1 MKIFSSSPI
10 QKFSNPFEVFSPGLQ
25 KHLFPTIPRRIGRFA
40 LALVSL
46 TSFCITKKNRVNEG
60 IRVPTVRLIGA
71 NDEQIGI
78 RGIEEARRMALE
90 AGLDLVEVAPN
101 VNPPVCKI
109 MDFGKFV
116 YKLNKLAQKQ
126 RARQK
131 KHEIKGIRLSVR
143 TDKHDLETKIKKAR
157 EFLGDG
163 HSLKVTLIFKGRE
176 IAHSDFALEKMIT
189 MRDALVDVAKVDQ
202 EPKKQGYNLFMVLS
216 PINH

>member
-1 MKIFSSSPI
+1 MMAGHTMIAT
-10 QKFSNPFEVFSPGLQ
+10 QE
-25 KHLFPTIPRRIGRFA
+25 A
-40 LALVSL
+40 LAAVCAQFAGAPELAVD
-46 TSFCITKKNRVNEG
+46 FEG
-60 IRVPTVRLIGA
+60 EWNCHRYGNYLCLIQVADADEAAAIDPKAPGIDLKPLLDLIEIVPTA
-71 NDEQIGI
+71 T
-78 RGIEEARRMALE
+78 
-90 AGLDLVEVAPN
+90 
-101 VNPPVCKI
+101 PPVCKI

-189 MRDALVDVAKVDQ
+189 LRDALVDVAKIDQ